1 MMDELVSKLSEGHHP
16 VEVKLRPEATVQA
29 FRESIDRGVV
39 HIRFTDTRG
48 GTELGV
54 RLDPEQCDLSKADFA
69 GEKGNAHLVGGLSL
83 NYVKV
88 QCVADIDLKTL
99 SGTGH
104 LIPQMQEA
112 IA

>member
-1 MMDELVSKLSEGHHP
+1 MDELVHKLSEGEHP
-16 VEVKLRPEATVQA
+16 VEVRLRPEATVEA

-54 RLDPEQCDLSKADFA
+54 RIEPEQCDLSQADFA
-69 GEKGNAHLVGGLSL
+69 GKKGKAHLVGSLSL

-99 SGTGH
+99 SGSGH
-104 LIPQMQEA
+104 LVPQKQEA
-112 IA
+112 VA